1 MPKTTYSQMLNNEID
16 VCADC
21 SQINP
26 TWASI
31 NHGTLLCDH
40 CAIIHRSLGRII
52 SQIKP
57 INSNNW
63 KSTQLQMVLD
73 LYRSGS
79 NSIWEHT
86 LLDPHVLSSGNHH
99 QATHNKIHQRKK
111 PQPNDP
117 LHPNKSDFI
126 RAKYHSFA
134 FVNKSHG
141 IKDDV
146 ESEADIS
153 EQLHSSVRT
162 PNLKTS
168 LRLLVA
174 GANPNY
180 IHSEKFNSPL
190 HMAARSGQM
199 SQIELLLAYGAN
211 STIVDSRN
219 KSAIDYARDAGYHD
233 IFYRL
238 IEHQFDLTDTLTRFI
253 CQGRQPNHRNG
264 EHFLFVDVKSEWLN
278 HLDNINDDGN
288 NNNETR
294 NSTEVFRNEL
304 HQSLQSLG
312 HKLFQE
318 LTRDVYDEL
327 DRREINA
334 FVLANYFNENGKL
347 SILHQQL
354 IIPFLPVYQYFS
366 TTRNQ
371 GRQKLALLNN
381 KELTL
386 LIVDVLNEVRRR
398 VYNIEYSSGSLNN
411 KSTGKEDRH
420 ENENDDSEP
429 LYDSVPSEEEYEDL
443 NFDNELN
450 TIVNNRN
457 KQNQNNTQL
466 KSSNTAIVQE
476 GSNHVSTIEYN
487 ALKEQIVK
495 STELMESFVN
505 ENRTM
510 RLELNRLQT
519 KLDKLAV
526 ENLQLRQFI
535 LTPSSSSAN
544 PSMKSSFMIN
554 EPKSTSMLIESSED
568 LLNSNNNIATYL
580 HNQPTTNRVRPQ
592 SMSTITNDFSS
603 QSMAMMSMM
612 NKSPVSFNHASPSG
626 LSLSPSNSMINYN
639 NPNNQRNLSPH
650 NYNMIFN
657 SNNNSNDL
665 NDQRLHHSSFIDSSS
680 SLSSQLQQTSN
691 NRSSS
696 SPHSQH
702 HQPTPTLKQPSQTN
716 QTNLNEMRPYTN
728 ATGTISANTSLSKS
742 SASKTTLPTK
752 DEVIRK
758 IEFITNGI
766 KELLI
771 KAKEEKHNEFHHCS
785 ERICNYVSDMI
796 NLFPESIE
804 SSNMDNLLQ
813 LNQAFTLLQG
823 NVIHLN
829 ELCHSY
835 QNRPSLRYQHSNST
849 TTNHHENN
857 RYNYNKVI
865 DKAAEVAS
873 SVKSIIN
880 LYNIQATTAAAIVQ

>member
-1 MPKTTYSQMLNNEID
+1 MVNSEID

-31 NHGTLLCDH
+31 NHGTFLCDQ

-57 INSNNW
+57 LNSNNW
-63 KSTQLQMVLD
+63 KSTQLQMVFD

-86 LLDPHVLSSGNHH
+86 LLDPHVSSGNHH
-99 QATHNKIHQRKK
+99 QTTHNKAHLRKK
-111 PQPNDP
+111 PHPNDL

-126 RAKYHSFA
+126 RAKYQSFA

-168 LRLLVA
+168 LRLLIA

-211 STIVDSRN
+211 SIIVDSRN
-219 KSAIDYARDAGYHD
+219 KSAIDYARDAGHHD
-233 IFYRL
+233 IFHRL

-264 EHFLFVDVKSEWLN
+264 EHFLFVDVKSELIN
-278 HLDNINDDGN
+278 YFDNTIDVGNDSN
-288 NNNETR
+288 QLR
-294 NSTEVFRNEL
+294 NSTEMFRNEL

-334 FVLANYFNENGKL
+334 FVTAAYSNENGKL

-371 GRQKLALLNN
+371 GRQKLALLNT

-398 VYNIEYSSGSLNN
+398 VYNIQYASGSLNN
-411 KSTGKEDRH
+411 NRNTDKDDRNRNH
-420 ENENDDSEP
+420 EIENNDSEP
-429 LYDSVPSEEEYEDL
+429 LYDSVPSEEDYDDL
-443 NFDNELN
+443 NFDSELN
-450 TIVNNRN
+450 TIVKNRN
-457 KQNQNNTQL
+457 IQNLNSIPV
-466 KSSNTAIVQE
+466 KSSDIAMKQDV
-476 GSNHVSTIEYN
+476 SNPISTKEYN
-487 ALKEQIVK
+487 ALKEQVVK
-495 STELMESFVN
+495 SSELIEAFLN
-505 ENRTM
+505 ENKTM
-510 RLELNRLQT
+510 RMELNHLQT
-519 KLDKLAV
+519 KLDKLTV
-526 ENLQLRQFI
+526 ENVQLRQFI

-544 PSMKSSFMIN
+544 PSMKSSMIMN
-554 EPKSTSMLIESSED
+554 EPKSTSMLIESTED
-568 LLNSNNNIATYL
+568 LLNSHNNIVSYL
-580 HNQPTTNRVRPQ
+580 HNQQTTNRVRPQ

-603 QSMAMMSMM
+603 QSMAMMTML
-612 NKSPVSFNHASPSG
+612 NKSPASLNHASPSS
-626 LSLSPSNSMINYN
+626 LSVSPSNSMANYN

-650 NYNMIFN
+650 NYNMAFS
-657 SNNNSNDL
+657 SNNNSNDPT
-665 NDQRLHHSSFIDSSS
+665 DHRLHHSSFIDSSS

-696 SPHSQH
+696 SPHSHQ
-702 HQPTPTLKQPSQTN
+702 HQPTPPKQHQPASQTN
-716 QTNLNEMRPYTN
+716 QTNLNEQRPYSIT
-728 ATGTISANTSLSKS
+728 AGTILANSSLSKP

-813 LNQAFTLLQG
+813 LNQAFIVLQG

-835 QNRPSLRYQHSNST
+835 ENRPPPRYQHSNST
-849 TTNHHENN
+849 PNHKENN

-880 LYNIQATTAAAIVQ
+880 LYNIQTATTATATNIQ